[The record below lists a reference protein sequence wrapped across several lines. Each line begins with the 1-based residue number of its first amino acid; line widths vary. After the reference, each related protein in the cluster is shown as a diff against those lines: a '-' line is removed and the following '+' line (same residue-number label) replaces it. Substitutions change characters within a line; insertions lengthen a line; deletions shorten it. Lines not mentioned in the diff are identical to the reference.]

1 MQSAQQESDRADIPR
16 MDTINNNG
24 LRDCV
29 SECQGTWMECA
40 KEVLQ
45 MNNVPVAELGGAVCE
60 LLTSGRGK
68 NRNIFICGPTNCG
81 KTCTL
86 HTLFKTLC
94 SSANDRFALAACT
107 QANVIFLNDFRWHRE
122 LIPWEDMLLLLEGEP
137 VHFPTPKNHFK
148 EDVCLKRDTLVFATG
163 KSRITFQGP

>member
-16 MDTINNNG
+16 MDIINNNG

-60 LLTSGRGK
+60 LLASGRGK
-68 NRNIFICGPTNCG
+68 NRNIFICGPPTVA
-81 KTCTL
+81 KLALYTHFSKHSAAL
-86 HTLFKTLC
+86 PMIDLPWQHVRRPMLF
-94 SSANDRFALAACT
+94 F
-107 QANVIFLNDFRWHRE
+107 
-122 LIPWEDMLLLLEGEP
+122 
-137 VHFPTPKNHFK
+137 
-148 EDVCLKRDTLVFATG
+148 
-163 KSRITFQGP
+163 